1 MTSSSALIILRC
13 TCVLHIRNRAKG
25 VEKLKLGYQ
34 TVRWGWG
41 CAAEIFPQVLDEISA
56 AGFRAF
62 EANDGDVIPFLDD
75 ERGFSRMLSE
85 RKIQMVGI
93 VASDIGSLLLS
104 SSSRYFCLRR
114 IKKLMRFA
122 SIVGC
127 EKFVLGGPIHAAARQ
142 EINEKL
148 YATYSKT
155 LNKIGKECI
164 DLNMNASYHPHIDS
178 IGTTIAQLDK
188 LLKLTDPSLMN
199 LALDT
204 GHFSVAGI
212 DSLEVIKK
220 YPNRIDLVHI
230 KDVMGGK
237 FVELGEGTDIDIP
250 SIMKSLNVIGYKGW
264 VIVEDEVLDMPPP
277 LSIIGRTSRLPLE
290 TAKRSKKY
298 IDRLMKS
305 DIIV

>member
-1 MTSSSALIILRC
+1 MDVKC
-13 TCVLHIRNRAKG
+13 AKD

-41 CAAEIFPQVLDEISA
+41 RPAKIFPQVLDEISE

-62 EANDGDVIPFLDD
+62 EANDGDVIPFLED

-85 RKIQMVGI
+85 RKIQMIGI
-93 VASDIGSLLLS
+93 VASYIGPLLLS
-104 SSSRYFCLRR
+104 SLSRYFCLRR

-122 SIVGC
+122 SSVGC
-127 EKFVLGGPIHAAARQ
+127 EKFVLGGPKHPAARQ

-148 YATYSKT
+148 YAKFSET
-155 LNKIGKECI
+155 LNKIGKDCI
-164 DLNMNASYHPHIDS
+164 DLDMNASYHPHIDS
-178 IGTTIAQLDK
+178 IGTTITQLDK
-188 LLKLTDPSLMN
+188 LLKLTDPDLMN

-212 DSLEVIKK
+212 DSVEVIKR

-230 KDVMGGK
+230 KDVLGGK

-250 SIMKSLNVIGYKGW
+250 SIMKSLQFIGYEGW
-264 VIVEDEVLDMPPP
+264 VIVEDEVLDTPPP
-277 LSIIGRTSRLPLE
+277 LSLIGRTSRLPLE

-298 IDRLMKS
+298 MENLMKF
-305 DIIV
+305 DTIV